1 MTAKGKTI
9 RDFVSIMKNM
19 LKLAFMDAGSCVR
32 TGVMDFRTVCQIYT
46 CVLKRIV
53 SISLLCLDNQS

>member
-1 MTAKGKTI
+1 
-9 RDFVSIMKNM
+9 M
-19 LKLAFMDAGSCVR
+19 LKLAFMDASSCVR
-32 TGVMDFRTVCQIYT
+32 TGVMNFRIVCQNCT